1 MGTKIVKKEM
11 GERIRM
17 LRGANTQSEFARL
30 LGISRNTMSRY
41 EAGDDVPSGIVHQI
55 CTLTGVRAD
64 WLLFGDGPMRRGEE
78 VEYGEPKSG
87 HYFVRDG
94 REEQLHR
101 VPVLATIPAGKG
113 QEKTDADYPAGY
125 GAYGAVWVPDPED
138 VNAFA
143 LIVDGDSMAP
153 DLLRGDIVIV
163 SPRRA
168 GDLRYPRAVIRL
180 DGGDAMVKHVKFHG
194 DTATISSR
202 NDAYPPFD
210 VPRASVQVIGRV
222 VGLVREERG

>member
-1 MGTKIVKKEM
+1 MRIKAAREPLSQSDFADAIGVARGT
-11 GERIRM
+11 
-17 LRGANTQSEFARL
+17 L
-30 LGISRNTMSRY
+30 SRWEN
-41 EAGDDVPSGIVHQI
+41 GDAVPSDMLKQI
-55 CTLTGVRAD
+55 CDATGVRAD
-64 WLLFGDGPMRRGEE
+64 WLLFGEGPMRRGEAP
-78 VEYGEPKSG
+78 GRDEPRPQ

-94 REEQLHR
+94 REERLHR
-101 VPVLATIPAGKG
+101 VPVLASIPAGEG
-113 QEKTDADYPAGY
+113 QEKTDADYPAGS

-138 VNAFA
+138 ENAFA

-194 DTATISSR
+194 ETATISSR
-202 NDAYPPFD
+202 NEAYPPFD
-210 VPRASVQVIGRV
+210 VPRTSVQVVGRV